1 MVDNLTEQVVSRV
14 PAKDAVVTVGID
26 QLPEI
31 LVGLHQCLH
40 IFCRIPI
47 VHIVVSKSVTEQQRA
62 TQLRR
67 SGDGVHL
74 VVASL
79 VLIGSPLEAP
89 ARRRSNRHT
98 SLEHR
103 PSLRHRHQRVPATI
117 RPAPDADPFL
127 IDIRLTA

>member
-1 MVDNLTEQVVSRV
+1 MVDDLTEQVVSRV

-47 VHIVVSKSVTEQQRA
+47 VHIIVSKSVTEQQRA

-79 VLIGSPLEAP
+79 VLIGSRGAIATP
-89 ARRRSNRHT
+89 ALNT
-98 SLEHR
+98 GL
-103 PSLRHRHQRVPATI
+103 PS
-117 RPAPDADPFL
+117 D
-127 IDIRLTA
+127 IDISVFQPPYDQPQMPIRSLSTYG